1 MEQNT
6 SEKKVSIVLPV
17 YNGEQFLS
25 LSIESVLSQTYQN
38 WELIIV
44 NDCSTDNS
52 PAIMEKYVEKDPRI
66 RIIHNAENQKLP
78 ESLNIGFRAA
88 RGDYFTW
95 TSDDNMYKPDAIETM
110 VSVLDTHPECG
121 LGSDGHVRCRVR
133 FFDLAVYPLDHGAIA
148 ALLGLKDLDELFG
161 ADVIG

>member
-121 LGSDGHVRCRVR
+121 L
-133 FFDLAVYPLDHGAIA
+133 VYCDMDYIDNQGKITS
-148 ALLGLKDLDELFG
+148 GTSFEVWELYYE
-161 ADVIG
+161 DCVY